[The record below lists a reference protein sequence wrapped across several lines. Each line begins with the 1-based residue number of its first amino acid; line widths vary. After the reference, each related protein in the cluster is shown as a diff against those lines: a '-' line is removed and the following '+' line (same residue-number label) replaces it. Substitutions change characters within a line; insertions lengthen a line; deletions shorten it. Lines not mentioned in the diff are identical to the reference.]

1 MSQSKAAASK
11 DNGAGSALAKIAGG
25 VLFLGVLA
33 ALALISQ
40 LPAAGATTRTLAW
53 LFNLSSSQTTWYI
66 TRAAGLTS
74 YVLIWLSVVW
84 GLAIPSKI
92 FDRFIKGNFSYD
104 FHEFL
109 SLAAIGFVLLHMGAL
124 LFDGYMPYSL
134 TQLLVPFLSPYRPL
148 WVGIGVIGLYLS
160 LLVTVTFYLRSR
172 IGMKAFRVIHYFSLL
187 SYLGVT
193 VHGFLAGTDTSLLSV
208 MGLYASTLLVVV
220 FLTVY
225 WIVIGMLKSAEKRR
239 AVVQAAPAA
248 ARAVARQTASRF

>member
-1 MSQSKAAASK
+1 MSEMKALPTNKKKSASPV
-11 DNGAGSALAKIAGG
+11 AWIAGG
-25 VLFLGVLA
+25 VLFLA
-33 ALALISQ
+33 ALVVLVLVSQ
-40 LPAAGATTRTLAW
+40 LPAAAPITAPLAW
-53 LFNLSSSQTTWYI
+53 LFSLSSQQTMWYI

-109 SLAAIGFVLLHMGAL
+109 SLAAIGFVLLHMIVL

-134 TQLLVPFLSPYRPL
+134 TQLLVPFLSPYRPT
-148 WVGIGVIGLYLS
+148 WVGIGAIGFYLT

-172 IGMKAFRVIHYFSLL
+172 IGMKVFKVIHYLSLV
-187 SYLGVT
+187 SYIGATL
-193 VHGFLAGTDTSLLSV
+193 HGFFAGTDSSLLSV
-208 MGLYASTLLVVV
+208 MGLYASTFLVVV

-225 WIVIGMLKSAEKRR
+225 WIVMGILKSAEKRTV
-239 AVVQAAPAA
+239 AQPVAAPA
-248 ARAVARQTASRF
+248 RPVARQTASRF